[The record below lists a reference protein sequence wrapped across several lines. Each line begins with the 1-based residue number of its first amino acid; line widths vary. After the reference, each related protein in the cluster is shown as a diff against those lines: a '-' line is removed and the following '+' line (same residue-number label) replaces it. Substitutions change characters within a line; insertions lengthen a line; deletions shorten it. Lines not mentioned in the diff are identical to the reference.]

1 MKTKTRK
8 LGVIGMGEGRS
19 VLAACR
25 TSEHWEAAGICDLD
39 QALCRARCEEFG
51 LDPSII
57 RGDYAD
63 LLADDRLDAIA
74 IYTPDPLHARHTREA
89 LEAGKHVIC
98 TKPLFPGLEEAA
110 SVLEAARRAGRR
122 VLVGQSTRFGE
133 PMLQQRAD
141 FDTGKLG
148 DLLSVE
154 AHYVHDHRSYMRKDW
169 TRGGGIDWVF
179 GGLSHPLDLVR
190 WYLRDIEEVFGY
202 GTQSPASRKAGHT
215 GNDTL
220 HCVLA
225 AASGAVARV
234 SGVYGAP
241 ELPATAERL
250 VSCNL
255 RGTAGSSQ
263 ANYPQLDYFLN
274 EGEDGK
280 PYWQTHQTNT
290 ERHAYYYRFEG
301 FQHHAGEFQ
310 NYLDQFARALD
321 EDRVASPDLVEGIG
335 TVAVMAAL
343 RRSIETRQPVRPAN
357 LLAEHGLPKT
367 PPGGGKW

>member
-1 MKTKTRK
+1 MRQKARK
-8 LGVIGMGEGRS
+8 LGVVGMGEGRS
-19 VLAACR
+19 VLAACQ
-25 TSEHWEAAGICDLD
+25 TSDHWEATGICDLD
-39 QALCRARCEEFG
+39 EALCRARCEEFG

-57 RGDYAD
+57 HGDYAD
-63 LLADDRLDAIA
+63 LLADDRIDAIA

-98 TKPLFPGLEEAA
+98 TKPLFPGLGEAA
-110 SVLEAARRAGRR
+110 GVLEAARRTGRQ

-141 FDTGKLG
+141 FEAGKLG

-169 TRGGGIDWVF
+169 ARGGGIDWVF
-179 GGLSHPLDLVR
+179 CGLSHPVDLVR

-202 GTQSPASRKAGHT
+202 GTRSPASREAGLA

-225 AASGAVARV
+225 SASGVVARV

-241 ELPATAERL
+241 ELPARAERIGT
-250 VSCNL
+250 CTL
-255 RGTAGSSQ
+255 RGTHGSSQ

-274 EGEDGK
+274 EGKDGK
-280 PYWQTHQTNT
+280 PYRETHRENT
-290 ERHAYYYRFEG
+290 GRYSHYYRFEG

-310 NYLDQFARALD
+310 NYLDHFARALD
-321 EDRVASPDLVEGIG
+321 AGRVASPDLAEGIG

-343 RRSIETRQPVRPAN
+343 RRSIETRQPIRPAD
-357 LLAEHGLPKT
+357 LLAGNGLPET
-367 PPGGGKW
+367 PPGGGPW